1 MIEERKSSLVELTTL
16 EQIVNMCRIL
26 RDEIEALE
34 EMLTIYGTLHDADLY
49 KLYERVRSTK
59 NRGEE
64 LKVLLLEY
72 LVRSSEIIMYSVN
85 YVNIVKTIDRAI
97 QQLDGAAYR
106 VLLAKENKIILSD
119 ETIEILKKL
128 LELEKKQVQH
138 LENSATK
145 LTVSPKSSLEELNSV
160 FKLEEEIDVMFRKEL
175 IDIYNRYSGYI
186 TALLILKDIIEHI
199 EDSSDLIKTAGEE
212 VRYLALVRLAI

>member
-1 MIEERKSSLVELTTL
+1 
-16 EQIVNMCRIL
+16 
-26 RDEIEALE
+26 
-34 EMLTIYGTLHDADLY
+34 
-49 KLYERVRSTK
+49 
-59 NRGEE
+59 
-64 LKVLLLEY
+64 
-72 LVRSSEIIMYSVN
+72 
-85 YVNIVKTIDRAI
+85 DRAI